1 LQFIKIF
8 HFRSRVTLDGP
19 LTAYR
24 YLQPRSLSTPSAVWG
39 FSTATPQ
46 QALLFRFSNPQYYHD
61 IETARQG
68 YLRSYPVG
76 KSDRASG
83 VR

>member
-1 LQFIKIF
+1 MHLA
-8 HFRSRVTLDGP
+8 G
-19 LTAYR
+19 
-24 YLQPRSLSTPSAVWG
+24 G
-39 FSTATPQ
+39 FAR
-46 QALLFRFSNPQYYHD
+46 FRFSNPQYYHD